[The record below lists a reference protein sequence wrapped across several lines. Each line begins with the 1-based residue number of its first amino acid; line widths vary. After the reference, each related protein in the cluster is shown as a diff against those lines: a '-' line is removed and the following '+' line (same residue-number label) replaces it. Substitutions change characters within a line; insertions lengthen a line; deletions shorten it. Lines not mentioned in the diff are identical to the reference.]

1 MLHLTPKL
9 SIKPLT
15 NTYLYK
21 KVEITNNNF
30 NGMSDRLERVGV
42 EFALERGIFTW
53 KRFGKGQSCK
63 REGTKLKRE

>member
-1 MLHLTPKL
+1 
-9 SIKPLT
+9 
-15 NTYLYK
+15 
-21 KVEITNNNF
+21 
-30 NGMSDRLERVGV
+30 MSDRLERVGV